1 MLVMSSGEENRGG
14 PPGILLLGVC
24 VVGAFYVLET
34 LDLFVFG
41 CVLPRGILQESSLN
55 ELQCRVLQY
64 SVPR

>member
-41 CVLPRGILQESSLN
+41 CVLPRGIFQEGSLN
-55 ELQCRVLQY
+55 
-64 SVPR
+64 